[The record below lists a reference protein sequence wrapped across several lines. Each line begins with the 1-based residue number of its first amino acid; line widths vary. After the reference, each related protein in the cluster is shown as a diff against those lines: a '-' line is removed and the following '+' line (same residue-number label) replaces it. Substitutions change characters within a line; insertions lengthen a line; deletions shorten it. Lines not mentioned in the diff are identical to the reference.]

1 MKVLLVEDNLIL
13 SRNITQMLIKDEI
26 FTDVSIDWL
35 DWLKK
40 AMSKYYDIIILD
52 VDLPWINGFEICKKI
67 RASWKEV
74 GIIMLTSMSGIDDIV
89 DWLNWWADDYLTK
102 PFEYKELFA
111 RIQVIKR
118 RKMKN
123 SSLTNF
129 KIKDIEIDIETFEV
143 VRGEEKIKLS
153 KIEFELL
160 KILSQNRWK
169 TLTRKEL
176 FEFIWGE
183 SNSDFVFSR
192 TLDVHIWNLRKK
204 IWEDI
209 IETKKWIWFTIN

>member
-1 MKVLLVEDNLIL
+1 MKILLVEDNLIL
-13 SRNITQMLIKDEI
+13 SRNITQMLIQDEI
-26 FTDVSIDWL
+26 FTDVSIDGI

-67 RASWKEV
+67 RQAWKEV
-74 GIIMLTSMSGIDDIV
+74 GIIILTSLSWVDNIV
-89 DWLNWWADDYLTK
+89 DWLSFWADDYLTK

-123 SSLTNF
+123 SSLSIIQ
-129 KIKDIEIDIETFEV
+129 IKDIEINFDTFEV
-143 VRGEEKIKLS
+143 KKWKEKIKLS

-160 KILSQNRWK
+160 K
-169 TLTRKEL
+169 TLTKNKWKAITRNEL
-176 FEFIWGE
+176 FEQIWGE
-183 SNSDFVFSR
+183 SRSDFIFSR

-209 IETKKWIWFTIN
+209 IETKKWIWFIIN

>member
-1 MKVLLVEDNLIL
+1 MKVLLIEDNLIL

-26 FTDVSIDWL
+26 FTDVSIDWF

-52 VDLPWINGFEICKKI
+52 IDLPWINGFEICKKI
-67 RASWKEV
+67 RESWKEV
-74 GIIMLTSMSGIDDIV
+74 GIIMLTSKSWIDDIV
-89 DWLNWWADDYLTK
+89 DGFNLWADDYLTK
-102 PFEYKELFA
+102 PFEYKELLV

-123 SSLTNF
+123 SSLTTI
-129 KIKDIEIDIETFEV
+129 KIKDIEINIETFEV
-143 VRGEEKIKLS
+143 VRWEEKIKLS

-160 KILSQNRWK
+160 KILAQNEWK
-169 TLTRKEL
+169 VLTRREL

-192 TLDVHIWNLRKK
+192 TLDVHVWNLRKK

-209 IETKKWIWFTIN
+209 IETKKWIWFIIN

>member
-1 MKVLLVEDNLIL
+1 MKILLVEDNLIL

-40 AMSKYYDIIILD
+40 AMSKYYDVIILD

-67 RASWKEV
+67 RESWKEV
-74 GIIMLTSMSGIDDIV
+74 GIIMLTSMSWVDDIV
-89 DWLNWWADDYLTK
+89 NWLNYWADDYLTK
-102 PFEYKELFA
+102 PFEHKELIA
-111 RIQVIKR
+111 RIQVIQR

-123 SSLTNF
+123 SSISN
-129 KIKDIEIDIETFEV
+129 IKEKNIEINLETFEV
-143 VRGEEKIKLS
+143 LRWVEKIKLS

-160 KILSQNRWK
+160 KILAQNKWK

-176 FEFIWGE
+176 FEFIWWE
-183 SNSDFVFSR
+183 SSSDFVFSR

-204 IWEDI
+204 IWEDVI
-209 IETKKWIWFTIN
+209 DTKKWIWFTIN

>member
-1 MKVLLVEDNLIL
+1 MKILLVEDNLIL
-13 SRNITQMLIKDEI
+13 SRNITQMLINDEI

-67 RASWKEV
+67 RESWKEV
-74 GIIMLTSMSGIDDIV
+74 GIIMLTSMSWIDNIV
-89 DWLNWWADDYLTK
+89 DGLNFWADDYLTK

-123 SSLTNF
+123 SSISNL
-129 KIKDIEIDIETFEV
+129 KIKNIEINLETFEILKWK
-143 VRGEEKIKLS
+143 EKIKLS

-160 KILSQNRWK
+160 KVLAQNKWK
-169 TLTRKEL
+169 ALTRKEL
-176 FEFIWGE
+176 FELIWWE
-183 SNSDFVFSR
+183 SHSDFVFSR

-209 IETKKWIWFTIN
+209 IETKKWIWFIIN

>member
-1 MKVLLVEDNLIL
+1 MKILLVEDNLIL

-40 AMSKYYDIIILD
+40 AMSKYYDVIILD

-67 RASWKEV
+67 RESWKEV
-74 GIIMLTSMSGIDDIV
+74 GIIMLTSMSWVDDIV
-89 DWLNWWADDYLTK
+89 NWLNYWADDYLTK
-102 PFEYKELFA
+102 PFEHKELIA
-111 RIQVIKR
+111 RIQVIQR

-123 SSLTNF
+123 SSISN
-129 KIKDIEIDIETFEV
+129 IKVKNIEINLETFEV
-143 VRGEEKIKLS
+143 LRWVEKIKLS
-153 KIEFELL
+153 KKEFELL
-160 KILSQNRWK
+160 KILAQNKWK

-176 FEFIWGE
+176 FEFIWWE
-183 SNSDFVFSR
+183 SSSDFVFSR

-204 IWEDI
+204 IWEDVI
-209 IETKKWIWFTIN
+209 DTKKWIWFTIN